1 MQPYTL
7 MKPYMPSQD
16 KRGAIT
22 LAKLAACALCCLI
35 FVATLDTIPD
45 PPALTPQP
53 IQQTLAARLNHSPS
67 TPPVKTLPIFAPRA
81 FQSPGVPTNVL
92 LAPASLENAAI
103 SPTYN
108 LLPHA
113 SDASPPASS

>member
-1 MQPYTL
+1 M
-7 MKPYMPSQD
+7 PYMPSQD
-16 KRGAIT
+16 NRAAIT
-22 LAKLAACALCCLI
+22 LAKLAACALCLLI

-45 PPALTPQP
+45 PPALAPQS

-81 FQSPGVPTNVL
+81 FHGPNVPTTAF
-92 LAPASLENAAI
+92 LAPLSLENATS
-103 SPTYN
+103 SPTN
-108 LLPHA
+108 TLLWHA